1 MSSVFPLYCAGLSSY
16 FVLQASTSKSI
27 LGGQNTSAKTG
38 AALRRLSSG
47 NGTKQASTGKILAK
61 TLSKQRLHPGMM
73 SSRDRATAH
82 YGAVTGLRVTEDG
95 MYLLS
100 AGISFKEI
108 SGIYMVRTQIF
119 VGQFFVDDLR
129 LCSLSNLYY

>member
-1 MSSVFPLYCAGLSSY
+1 M
-16 FVLQASTSKSI
+16 
-27 LGGQNTSAKTG
+27 GGQNTSAKTG
-38 AALRRLSSG
+38 AALSRLSYG

-61 TLSKQRLHPGMM
+61 TSSKQRLHPGMM
-73 SSRDRATAH
+73 SSQDRATAH

-108 SGIYMVRTQIF
+108 SGIYMVRTQNF

-129 LCSLSNLYY
+129 VCSLSNL